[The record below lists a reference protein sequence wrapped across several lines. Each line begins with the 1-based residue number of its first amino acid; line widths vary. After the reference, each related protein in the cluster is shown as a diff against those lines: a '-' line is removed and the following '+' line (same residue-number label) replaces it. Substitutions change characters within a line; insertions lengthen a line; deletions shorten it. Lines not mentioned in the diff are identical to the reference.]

1 MLDIAFKDLKTKK
14 GRTAMVIIGVMTC
27 VLLIGV
33 ISYITFDLQQSIQV
47 EANVIAGKLVFEKN
61 GTGYPPAGS
70 VIPENL
76 SDQVLANS
84 VVNPNKSSG
93 ILLVSLPVN
102 STTIIGLDG
111 ITPGKEQTLINGTK
125 VNGKN
130 SLLGE
135 SNNSVILGAQAAK
148 NLNVTVGDTFTA
160 NNHQFK
166 VIGVIAKQGIAS
178 PTPLDGSIIASL
190 SFAQNISQTQGI
202 VTVDLITPNNGVSF
216 QEAKNTLQN
225 KYNFNNTYTIYTQ
238 NDALQTLNQNES
250 ASYVFLDLIIAM
262 ILIVSAILIMV
273 VMIMSVNEKTK
284 EIGTMRALG
293 TSKRK
298 ILILIFYESFI
309 VSSIGGIIGII
320 LIIPV
325 YNLFLS
331 LAGSTAFTYTIPFS
345 TLFEVVFVILVIGSF
360 SGLIPAYLATLISPI
375 EALRYE

>member
-84 VVNPNKSSG
+84 VVNPDKSSG

-331 LAGSTAFTYTIPFS
+331 LAGSTAFTYTIPLS

>member
-14 GRTAMVIIGVMTC
+14 GRTAMVIVGVMTC

-33 ISYITFDLQQSIQV
+33 ISYIAYDLQQSIQV
-47 EANVIAGKLVFEKN
+47 EANIIAGKLVFEKN

-70 VIPENL
+70 IIPQNI

-84 VVNPNKSSG
+84 VVNPNESSG
-93 ILLVSLPVN
+93 VLLISLPIN

-125 VNGKN
+125 VNGKD

-135 SNNSVILGAQAAK
+135 SDNSVILGSQAAK

-160 NNHQFK
+160 NNHQFN
-166 VIGVIAKQGIAS
+166 VIGVLARQGIAS

-190 SFAQNISQTQGI
+190 PFAQNLSQTPGI
-202 VTVDLITPNNGVSF
+202 VTVDLITPNNGVSL
-216 QEAKNTLQN
+216 QDAQNTLQN
-225 KYNFNNTYTIYTQ
+225 QYNFNNTYSIYTQ

-250 ASYVFLDLIIAM
+250 ASYVFLDLIVAL

-273 VMIMSVNEKTK
+273 VMMMSVKEKTK
-284 EIGTMRALG
+284 DIGTMRALG
-293 TSKRK
+293 TSKTK
-298 ILILIFYESFI
+298 ILLLIFYESLI
-309 VSSIGGIIGII
+309 ISLIGGLIGII

-325 YNLFLS
+325 YNLFLL
-331 LAGSTAFTYTIPFS
+331 LAGSTSFTYSIPIS
-345 TLFEVVFVILVIGSF
+345 TLIEVVFVVFVIGTF
-360 SGLIPAYLATLISPI
+360 SGLIPAYLATRISPI